1 MNENETSAIISVDEI
16 AKRLEMEALIRGK
29 GSIEFTSSEI
39 NRPGLQFTGY
49 YAHFAEE
56 RVQLIGNAEMNYLY
70 SLKDDDLFAKM
81 DYFMSS
87 GIPCVVCA
95 RSNKPPDI
103 LLDRAERHNVPIF
116 LSSRRTDDIGQL
128 IGSFVGRYLAPK
140 IKLHGVLLDIFGVG
154 ILLIGESGVG
164 KSETALEMIKQGHRL
179 VSDDVVEI
187 TRVAP
192 DKLIGYAPE
201 ITRHLIEVRGVGI
214 VDVRYMFGA
223 SAEIPEKGIDIVIE
237 MELWDQASQYERL
250 GTSETITQILGVN
263 VPKIVIPVRPGRNLA
278 VVLEVAARS
287 FRLKRMGY
295 DAAQDF
301 KDRNIEIIERMN
313 SYE

>member
-1 MNENETSAIISVDEI
+1 MSDNAIISIDQL
-16 AKRLEMEALIRGK
+16 AKSLQMQPLVRGK

-49 YAHFAEE
+49 YKHFAEE

-81 DYFMSS
+81 DYFMSR

-95 RSNKPPDI
+95 RSNKPPEI
-103 LLDRAERHNVPIF
+103 LIDRAQRHLVPIF
-116 LSSRRTDDIGQL
+116 LSARRTDEIGHL
-128 IGSFVGRYLAPK
+128 IGTFVGRYLAPK
-140 IKLHGVLLDIFGVG
+140 IKIHGVLIDVFGVG
-154 ILLIGESGVG
+154 ILLIGESGIG

-179 VSDDVVEI
+179 VSDDIVEI
-187 TRVAP
+187 TRVEP
-192 DKLIGYAPE
+192 DKLVGYAPE
-201 ITRHLIEVRGVGI
+201 VTRHLMEVRGVGI

-223 SAEIPEKGIDIVIE
+223 SAEVPEKTIDMIIE
-237 MELWDQASQYERL
+237 MELWDQARQYERL
-250 GTSETITQILGVN
+250 GNSEVKTELLGVD

-287 FRLKRMGY
+287 FRLKRLGY
-295 DAAQDF
+295 DADADF
-301 KDRNIEIIERMN
+301 KDRKIEIIERMN
-313 SYE
+313 VDE